1 LGVARSREQQRN
13 LGRYEGV
20 GSALNPGGL
29 RREGK
34 HLPGRIEIAHARLV
48 DPKAQLLAAHLQ
60 VGKFQQTMVNIARDP
75 LEREYRYGRLDRLQ
89 HAAGSR
95 YRGVLAWAAGRG
107 DSGDGGLRS
116 SAYDASEYKTI
127 KMLDA
132 ASAAVAIRR
141 EAAQLCG
148 PRGEM
153 VLTCVLGDELSFR
166 ETADKIGSEPGAPR
180 FWRAQAGA
188 SRVAEQFR
196 GALRLLAD
204 DWFRATA

>member
-1 LGVARSREQQRN
+1 MARSREQQRN

-60 VGKFQQTMVNIARDP
+60 AGKFQQTMVNIARDP
-75 LEREYRYGRLDRLQ
+75 LEREYRYGRLDRQQ

-107 DSGDGGLRS
+107 DSGASGLPS
-116 SAYDASEYKTI
+116 GAWDASEYKTI
-127 KMLDA
+127 KQLDCA
-132 ASAAVAIRR
+132 KAAVEIRQ
-141 EAAQLCG
+141 EAVQLCG

-188 SRVAEQFR
+188 SRVAENFR
-196 GALRLLAD
+196 ESLRLLAEE
-204 DWFRATA
+204 WFRATA